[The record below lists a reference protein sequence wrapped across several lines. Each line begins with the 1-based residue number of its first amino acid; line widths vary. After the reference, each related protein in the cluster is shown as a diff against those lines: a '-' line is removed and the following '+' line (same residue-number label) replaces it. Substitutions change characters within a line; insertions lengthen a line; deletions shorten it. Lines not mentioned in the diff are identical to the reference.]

1 MSDGEELLPDIG
13 GDPHNVVH
21 LKPVTAGLESVPSG
35 GFVVKMAKAAK
46 AEALKDALALRLN
59 IEQGDVTLAH
69 EGEDLD
75 DQKTI
80 KENSIC
86 EPGPAARRSGMKVVI
101 MFMLDSRVTDAVADA
116 RKKAKED
123 ATVALMQG
131 RLEAERSKK
140 ELEDRQRKEEEEAKA
155 RERRRLEEEAAE
167 KQQADDRVKNRRV
180 IRAAALGGGGGQ
192 EVVTASNF
200 TVQEL
205 ARQLCRELGMLRDE
219 GHQGGLLL
227 LHNGQ
232 PLNGRQTL
240 QEQGVQDGD
249 EVLYFWG
256 EGGEAVAEAHLA
268 Q

>member
-21 LKPVTAGLESVPSG
+21 LQPVTLGLENVPGG
-35 GFVVKMAKAAK
+35 GFVVKMAKASK
-46 AEALKDALALRLN
+46 VEALKDAVAARLGLTL
-59 IEQGDVTLAH
+59 GDVKLAH

-80 KENSIC
+80 KENSVC
-86 EPGPAARRSGMKVVI
+86 EPGPAARRSGTKIPI
-101 MFMLDSRVTDAVADA
+101 MFILDSRVTDAAADA
-116 RKKAKED
+116 KKKAKED
-123 ATVALMQG
+123 ATAALMQG
-131 RLEAERSKK
+131 RLEAERRKK
-140 ELEDRQRKEEEEAKA
+140 EEEERQRKEEEEEKA
-155 RERRRLEEEAAE
+155 RERRRLEGEASA
-167 KQQADDRVKNRRV
+167 KQQAEDRVRNRLV

-192 EVVTASNF
+192 EVATASNF

-219 GHQGGLLL
+219 AHQGGLLL

-240 QEQGVQDGD
+240 QEQNVKDGD
-249 EVLYFWG
+249 EVMYFWG
-256 EGGEAVAEAHLA
+256 EGGEAIAEAQLG
-268 Q
+268 